1 MPVTIICKNCGEE
14 TEIIPSK
21 LNITKFCCKECWKEY
36 LVTHPVNR
44 HAARKYERGAEVHRK
59 PGKKRPA
66 DGRCVVCHCYL
77 NPYNMTDQCDS
88 HSVVDRE
95 QNIGWTPDGVK
106 GGVQYSNDMVW

>member
-59 PGKKRPA
+59 PGKKRPK
-66 DGRCVVCHCYL
+66 DGLCKVCGRKL
-77 NPYNMTDQCDS
+77 GEYNETDQCHH
-88 HSVVDRE
+88 HSVLDPY
-95 QNIGWTPDGVK
+95 QNEDWHPDGVK
-106 GGVQYSNDMVW
+106 GGVAYDVGLVW

>member
-1 MPVTIICKNCGEE
+1 MPTIICPNCGAEK
-14 TEIIPSK
+14 EIIASK
-21 LNITKFCCKECWKEY
+21 LGITKFCCKPCWKEY
-36 LVTHPVNR
+36 LKAHPVNK
-44 HAARKYERGAEVHRK
+44 HAIAKTRERGAETHRK